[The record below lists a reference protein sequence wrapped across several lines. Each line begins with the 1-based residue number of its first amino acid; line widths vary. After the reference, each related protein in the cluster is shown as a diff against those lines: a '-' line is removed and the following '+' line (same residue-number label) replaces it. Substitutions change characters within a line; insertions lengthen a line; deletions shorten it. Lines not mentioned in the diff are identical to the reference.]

1 MGDDQAIV
9 AHPPDLIMRT
19 YLIRRLFLFVPTLVG
34 VSIAIFIILRVIPG
48 DIASIILGG
57 PSGEGA
63 YSLEELEDLRQQL
76 GLDRSIVVQY
86 LDWVWD
92 MLRGD
97 LGNSYLLSRP
107 ISDELKRQFPV
118 TLQLAIFTA
127 VIITVIAIPIGV
139 VAAIKRDTLLDVLL
153 RGWAIIGLAAPTFFV
168 ALLVILGLSLYLRWL
183 PPVGFVNLWTDPI
196 KSVQQLI
203 IPALA
208 LGFSTNGLLLRMTR
222 TQLLEVLGEDYVRTA
237 RAKGLSENIVIWRHA
252 VRNALL
258 PIVTIAGF
266 QIGGLL
272 SGTVV
277 IETVFNIPGV
287 GQGLVRGLNSRDLPL
302 IQAYILYFAAMALTV
317 NLIVDLTYAWLD
329 PRIRYD

>member
-1 MGDDQAIV
+1 
-9 AHPPDLIMRT
+9 MRT

-34 VSIAIFIILRVIPG
+34 VSIAIFILLRVIPG

-63 YSLEELEDLRQQL
+63 YSLEELEELREQL
-76 GLDRSIVVQY
+76 GLNRSIVIQY
-86 LDWVWD
+86 LDWSWG

-107 ISDELKRQFPV
+107 IADELKRQFPV
-118 TLQLAIFTA
+118 TLQLALFTA
-127 VIITVIAIPIGV
+127 VIITVIAIPVGV
-139 VAAIKRDTLLDVLL
+139 IAAIKKDTLLDVLL

-302 IQAYILYFAAMALTV
+302 IQAYILYFAVMALTV
-317 NLIVDLTYAWLD
+317 NLLVDLTYAWLD

>member
-1 MGDDQAIV
+1 
-9 AHPPDLIMRT
+9 MRT

-63 YSLEELEDLRQQL
+63 YSLEELEELREQL
-76 GLDRSIVVQY
+76 GLNRSIVIQY
-86 LDWVWD
+86 LDWSWG

-107 ISDELKRQFPV
+107 IADELKRQFPV
-118 TLQLAIFTA
+118 TLQLALFTA
-127 VIITVIAIPIGV
+127 VIITVIAIPVGV
-139 VAAIKRDTLLDVLL
+139 IAAIKKDTLLDVVL
-153 RGWAIIGLAAPTFFV
+153 RGWAILGLAAPTFFV

-302 IQAYILYFAAMALTV
+302 IQAYILYFAVMALTV
-317 NLIVDLTYAWLD
+317 NLLVDLTYAWLD